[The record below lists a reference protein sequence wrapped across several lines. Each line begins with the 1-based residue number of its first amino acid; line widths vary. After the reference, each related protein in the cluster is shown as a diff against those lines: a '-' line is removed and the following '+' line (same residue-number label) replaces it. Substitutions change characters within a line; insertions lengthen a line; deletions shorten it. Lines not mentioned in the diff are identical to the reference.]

1 MVYLYIRHRVSD
13 YPRWREGFDTH
24 IAARQAGGATGTD
37 LVLRDAEDPNV
48 ITVILGWNELDQA
61 RSFAHSASLK
71 DAAQLA
77 GVIELTEMRFLTPAT

>member
-13 YPRWREGFDTH
+13 YARWREGYDMH

-37 LVLRDAEDPNV
+37 LVLRDAEDPNE
-48 ITVILGWNELDQA
+48 ITVILGWNELAQA
-61 RSFAHSASLK
+61 RTFTQSVSLK

-77 GVIELTEMRFLTPAT
+77 GVLELIEIRFLIAG

>member
-13 YPRWREGFDTH
+13 YARWREGYDMH
-24 IAARQAGGATGTD
+24 SAARQAGGASGTE
-37 LVLRDAEDPNV
+37 LVLRDAEDPNE

-61 RSFAHSASLK
+61 RTFTHSASLK

-77 GVIELTEMRFLTPAT
+77 GVLELIEIRFLIGDP